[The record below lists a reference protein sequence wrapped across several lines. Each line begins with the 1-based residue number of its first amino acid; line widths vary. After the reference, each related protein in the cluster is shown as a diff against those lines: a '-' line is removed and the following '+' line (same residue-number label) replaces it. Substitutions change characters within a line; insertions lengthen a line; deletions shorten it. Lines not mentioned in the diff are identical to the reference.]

1 MWETIGQVLNGSN
14 AGLVISTILVLVV
27 IIVFL
32 IKSNTIQINTPS
44 VRIGMADRE
53 RNIIRQQQD
62 YVWNHLREAEA
73 NLPKDKTYNKQLG
86 QIIIMTAYIEYVKW
100 ISFNHLSRSEAY
112 IGVKQSSLVALINS
126 LTVKEEY
133 KNEEFINY
141 IKEDTKDTILKLI
154 EIREVFRDM

>member
-1 MWETIGQVLNGSN
+1 MNRTLRVMIIDDEESARKLMRAAIDWQSLGME
-14 AGLVISTILVLVV
+14 VV
-27 IIVFL
+27 GEAASGIEAI
-32 IKSNTIQINTPS
+32 
-44 VRIGMADRE
+44 
-53 RNIIRQQQD
+53 NIID
-62 YVWNHLREAEA
+62 DLRPDIAFVDISMPFMNGIEFTEVVTGRYPW
-73 NLPKDKTYNKQLG
+73 L

-141 IKEDTKDTILKLI
+141 IKEDTKDTILRLI
-154 EIREVFRDM
+154 EIREVFKDM

>member
-1 MWETIGQVLNGSN
+1 MWETIGNVLNGTN
-14 AGLVISTILVLVV
+14 AGMVIATLLIVITIAFFLVRT
-27 IIVFL
+27 
-32 IKSNTIQINTPS
+32 NTIQINTPS

-73 NLPKDKTYNKQLG
+73 NLPKDKNYNKQLG

-141 IKEDTKDTILKLI
+141 IKNDTRDTILKLI